1 MHPRTPLVLTP
12 LVPGKRLFDT
22 KSSRKYFSGKA
33 IILHADNSVCSYPVD
48 SSGHVWIDGKILFDP
63 SQPFWDGKEPDVKWP
78 E

>member
-1 MHPRTPLVLTP
+1 MVTP

-33 IILHADNSVCSYPVD
+33 IILHAENSVRSYPVD
-48 SSGHVWIDGKILFDP
+48 SSGHVWIDGKSLFDP
-63 SQPFWDGKEPDVKWP
+63 SQPFWDGKVPDVKWP